1 MDVND
6 LCYVKD
12 EDFIVIDFVGL
23 CCVNNGIDIG
33 IDNVV
38 WYDNFNFYFWQK
50 IYYIFCVVVQFGM
63 VFLVIKVFY
72 FGYCYVGNI
81 DFGQCF
87 VDIVQ
92 FEGFYNCINFF
103 YVIF

>member
-38 WYDNFNFYFWQK
+38 WYDNLNFYFW
-50 IYYIFCVVVQFGM
+50 
-63 VFLVIKVFY
+63 
-72 FGYCYVGNI
+72 
-81 DFGQCF
+81 
-87 VDIVQ
+87 
-92 FEGFYNCINFF
+92 
-103 YVIF
+103 

>member
-1 MDVND
+1 MEIFGNFWCGLNCCVVFFIGMDVND

-38 WYDNFNFYFWQK
+38 WYDNFNFYFW
-50 IYYIFCVVVQFGM
+50 
-63 VFLVIKVFY
+63 
-72 FGYCYVGNI
+72 
-81 DFGQCF
+81 
-87 VDIVQ
+87 
-92 FEGFYNCINFF
+92 
-103 YVIF
+103 